1 MNGTEATIYPN
12 VQNKKW
18 SNNIHLKKS
27 ASNQFHNRQKKM
39 IHSMFNYAK
48 EEYQ

>member
-1 MNGTEATIYPN
+1 MVLRALVIQMLKT
-12 VQNKKW
+12 KKW

-39 IHSMFNYAK
+39 IQSMLNYAK
-48 EEYQ
+48 EE